1 MFKKMPVVI
10 LFSLLLVNVYG
21 CAALLV
27 GGAAGG
33 AGTAVWLSGKLSQQV
48 NSQFDHTVEAAISG
62 LKSLNLEIEKETK
75 EGNMA
80 QIKSRYTDGK
90 TIWIDIRS
98 VTDTSSKIEVRVGA
112 VTGDKEAANKILS
125 AVKKHL

>member
-1 MFKKMPVVI
+1 MFKRIPVVM

-33 AGTAVWLSGKLSQQV
+33 AGTAVWLSGKLAQQV
-48 NSQFDHTVEAAISG
+48 NSPFDHTVEAAISG
-62 LKSLNLEIEKETK
+62 LKSLNLEIAKETK

-125 AVKKHL
+125 AIKKHL